1 MACYRATFVFTL
13 CELQFLALPSI
24 SVSFHVF
31 FFKINCI
38 FQLLLSFLDVL
49 AILSLCVSPSRTQRI
64 ETHVNW
70 VPAKRTLSV
79 LLLRMEETSFRCFF
93 FKFAFIVFNPCFTN
107 QVYHGVFTEFYNEL
121 LQWCLRCTWRVSSD
135 LVQIQVFCDFTPCRK
150 SIVPP
155 AVDEVCLWLCKLI
168 SRFFHRNF
176 QHDRN

>member
-1 MACYRATFVFTL
+1 MGQGGLIWLRIGTNEFGNEPWSSTKWGNRL
-13 CELQFLALPSI
+13 I
-24 SVSFHVF
+24 SWGTVNF
-31 FFKINCI
+31 
-38 FQLLLSFLDVL
+38 
-49 AILSLCVSPSRTQRI
+49 SR
-64 ETHVNW
+64 
-70 VPAKRTLSV
+70 KSV
-79 LLLRMEETSFRCFF
+79 LHGVSWLVSWLLIYLVIYQSTRHYRMWCSQSSADFF
-93 FKFAFIVFNPCFTN
+93 LFAFIVFNPCFTI
-107 QVYHGVFTEFYNEL
+107 QAYHGVFTEFYNEF